1 MKFIKSINDFENT
14 KELDT
19 GKIIYSQNAVCN
31 LKLLVK
37 KYVIT
42 TKIQT
47 CFNSFCLLYPFFQ
60 IFNNSKSFK
69 SFYCFNSSTK
79 H

>member
-47 CFNSFCLLYPFFQ
+47 CFNPFLFIIS
-60 IFNNSKSFK
+60 IFSDF
-69 SFYCFNSSTK
+69 
-79 H
+79 